1 MEEITLRFEDVQVT
15 AHPNG
20 RRPLLVISHG
30 GQLVDRLKVDVD
42 DLGEREK
49 AALMLEARL
58 PGRRWLTILR
68 DVAQALAEARSSGF
82 VSINNMPV
90 ETKRNR
96 EVRAA
101 DLQAQAKEEGRAL
114 RYLPLL
120 GREGYIVKG
129 FTHLISGYAKAG
141 KTQLLA
147 QVVGEWQEESIL
159 WFTEE
164 PQAVWEA
171 RLARLPD
178 VYHHVTLYFAL
189 GCPRQE
195 LLERIAQG
203 QETVVI
209 VDTTKLLGI
218 TDPDH
223 AGEVTTVLAPVIA
236 SCREAGKT
244 LILVHHERKGGG
256 QHGEGIA
263 GSHAFLA
270 MADLALE
277 VLRDDKSPKRRII
290 RGYGRIVTVPDLCY
304 EMAED
309 GTLVPLGDPEEL
321 ALEQV
326 KERALSLLTEDW
338 QSLRDIMSGMG
349 DPKPSEDQVRRALND
364 LVEEGKAERDPPLG
378 TKGNKA
384 HRWRLAAS
392 PFRFDG
398 HTFNRNE
405 TEPVAQ
411 EEGLPEE
418 EWGSSVRQEPPF
430 RFDGQSINRN
440 ETEPIGHGGPTPP
453 TDPLAQALA
462 VFEPE
467 GDAPPTQDPPPP
479 LPPNIRPVCPRC
491 GSVGELVRTKC
502 YCPACFLIFSPPH
515 IPKWALEVF
524 WEEAAQGEFPNT
536 EFPNRAGVSEHDFPN
551 KGRVSERPGG
561 VSEHLP
567 GVSEHYEGVS
577 EQAPEVSE
585 HLDGL
590 SEQPRGVSEH
600 GLSEHPRGLSEHHAG
615 LSEHRVSE
623 QAPGVSEHYE
633 GVSEQPARKVSE
645 QAGGVSEQPARL
657 SEHLEGVSERHKGVS
672 EHRCPGCGRGVA
684 LASTGRPRRWC
695 SDACRMRHR
704 RSRGG
709 PTNGERC

>member
-1 MEEITLRFEDVQVT
+1 LR
-15 AHPNG
+15 
-20 RRPLLVISHG
+20 
-30 GQLVDRLKVDVD
+30 
-42 DLGEREK
+42 EREK
-49 AALMLEARL
+49 AAEMLEARL
-58 PGRRWLTILR
+58 PGRRWLTLLR
-68 DVAQALAEARSSGF
+68 DLAQALAQAEARSSGF

-96 EVRAA
+96 EVRAT
-101 DLQAQAKEEGRAL
+101 DLQALAREEGRAL

-120 GREGYIVKG
+120 GREGYIVRG

-147 QVVGEWQEESIL
+147 QVVGEWQEEPVL

-178 VYHHVTLYFAL
+178 AYHHVTLYFAL

-203 QETVVI
+203 QEAVVI
-209 VDTTKLLGI
+209 IDTTKLLGI
-218 TDPDH
+218 ADPDH
-223 AGEVTTVLAPVIA
+223 AGEVTAVLAPVIA

-270 MADLALE
+270 LVDIALE
-277 VLRDDKSPKRRII
+277 LLRDDKSPRRRII

-304 EMAED
+304 EMGED

-326 KERALSLLTEDW
+326 KDRALSLLTEEW

-349 DPKPSEDQVRRALND
+349 DPKPSEDQVRRALNA

-384 HRWRLAAS
+384 HRWRLTS
-392 PFRFDG
+392 GPFRFDG

-405 TEPVAQ
+405 TEPAAQ
-411 EEGLPEE
+411 EEGGLPEAE
-418 EWGSSVRQEPPF
+418 RGSFVRQEPPF
-430 RFDGQSINRN
+430 GFDGQSINRN
-440 ETEPIGHGGPTPP
+440 ETEPLGHGGPTPP

-467 GDAPPTQDPPPP
+467 GGAPPTQDPPPP
-479 LPPNIRPVCPRC
+479 LPPDIRPVCPRC

-524 WEEAAQGEFPNT
+524 WKEAGLDKTPDKTPDRGAENPGQNPEHQNPEQNPEHQNSEHAPFAIDETPNNGCENPEHVGAEAEAKTPNKTPNT
-536 EFPNRAGVSEHDFPN
+536 ETLNTETLNTARQN
-551 KGRVSERPGG
+551 
-561 VSEHLP
+561 
-567 GVSEHYEGVS
+567 S
-577 EQAPEVSE
+577 EQN
-585 HLDGL
+585 
-590 SEQPRGVSEH
+590 SEQRRRPETPNILGGNLEQ
-600 GLSEHPRGLSEHHAG
+600 GAG
-615 LSEHRVSE
+615 GGAETPNTTRQNPE
-623 QAPGVSEHYE
+623 QAATLNRQCLACGKP
-633 GVSEQPARKVSE
+633 
-645 QAGGVSEQPARL
+645 
-657 SEHLEGVSERHKGVS
+657 LEK
-672 EHRCPGCGRGVA
+672 
-684 LASTGRPRRWC
+684 PRRGPPPKWC
-695 SDACRMRHR
+695 SPSCRMRHR
-704 RSRGG
+704 RPQGG
-709 PTNGERC
+709 PLAQGARRWVR

>member
-1 MEEITLRFEDVQVT
+1 MKEVTLSLSFDDVQVT
-15 AHPNG
+15 AYPNG
-20 RRPLLVISHG
+20 RRPLLVITHG
-30 GQLVDRLKVDVD
+30 GQLVDRLKLDPD
-42 DLGEREK
+42 DLREREK
-49 AALMLEARL
+49 AAEMLEARL

-68 DVAQALAEARSSGF
+68 DVGQALAEARSSGF
-82 VSINNMPV
+82 VSINSMSV

-101 DLQAQAKEEGRAL
+101 DLQTQAKEEGRAL
-114 RYLPLL
+114 HYLPLL

-147 QVVGEWQEESIL
+147 QVASEWQEPVL

-178 VYHHVTLYFAL
+178 AYHHVTLYFAL

-209 VDTTKLLGI
+209 IDTTKLLGI

-223 AGEVTTVLAPVIA
+223 AGEVTAVLAPVIA

-244 LILVHHERKGGG
+244 LLLTHHERKGGG

-270 MADLALE
+270 MVDIALE
-277 VLRDDKSPKRRII
+277 ILRDDKAPRRRII
-290 RGYGRIVTVPDLCY
+290 RGYGRIVAVPELCY

-326 KERALSLLTEDW
+326 KERALSLLTEEW

-349 DPKPSEDQVRRALND
+349 DPKPAEDQVRRALNA

-405 TEPVAQ
+405 TEPVAH

-440 ETEPIGHGGPTPP
+440 ETEPAGQGAPAHP
-453 TDPLAQALA
+453 TDPLVQALA
-462 VFEPE
+462 AFEPE
-467 GDAPPTQDPPPP
+467 EDEPPTQDPQP
-479 LPPNIRPVCPRC
+479 LPPNIRPVCARC
-491 GSVGELVRTKC
+491 GSEGQIMGTRC
-502 YCPACFLIFSPPH
+502 YCPACFLIFLPPR
-515 IPKWALEVF
+515 IPNWALEVL
-524 WEEAAQGEFPNT
+524 WEEAGLDKTPDKTPDMWGKNPEQNPEQRAKTPNIRAQNPEHQNPEQNP
-536 EFPNRAGVSEHDFPN
+536 EQQNLEQNSEHQNPEHTAFAIDETPN
-551 KGRVSERPGG
+551 NGGENPEHAGAGETLNKTLNMAGAKTLNKTPNIPG
-561 VSEHLP
+561 ENP
-567 GVSEHYEGVS
+567 
-577 EQAPEVSE
+577 EQAARGGTETSNTARQNPEQIGA
-585 HLDGL
+585 LG
-590 SEQPRGVSEH
+590 RCC
-600 GLSEHPRGLSEHHAG
+600 
-615 LSEHRVSE
+615 
-623 QAPGVSEHYE
+623 
-633 GVSEQPARKVSE
+633 PACGK
-645 QAGGVSEQPARL
+645 P
-657 SEHLEGVSERHKGVS
+657 LEK
-672 EHRCPGCGRGVA
+672 
-684 LASTGRPRRWC
+684 PRRGPPPKWC
-695 SDACRMRHR
+695 SPSCRMRHR
-704 RSRGG
+704 RSQGG

>member
-209 VDTTKLLGI
+209 IDTTKLLGI

-515 IPKWALEVF
+515 IPKWALEVL
-524 WEEAAQGEFPNT
+524 WEEAAQGEFPDT
-536 EFPNRAGVSEHDFPN
+536 EQLSGQEFPDIEFPNAEFPDRPPEFPDKGRLSGQEFPDKAGEFPDTAGVSGQFPDACGEFPDGVSGQSPRVSGHGVPGQSPRVSGHDFPDG
-551 KGRVSERPGG
+551 GRVSGHPERVSGRG
-561 VSEHLP
+561 VSGHC
-567 GVSEHYEGVS
+567 EGVS
-577 EQAPEVSE
+577 
-585 HLDGL
+585 G
-590 SEQPRGVSEH
+590 R
-600 GLSEHPRGLSEHHAG
+600 
-615 LSEHRVSE
+615 
-623 QAPGVSEHYE
+623 
-633 GVSEQPARKVSE
+633 
-645 QAGGVSEQPARL
+645 
-657 SEHLEGVSERHKGVS
+657 
-672 EHRCPGCGRGVA
+672 RCPGCGRG
-684 LASTGRPRRWC
+684 LPLFSMGRPRRWC
-695 SDACRMRHR
+695 SDACRKRYQ
-704 RSRGG
+704 RSQGG
-709 PTNGERC
+709 PADGVRC